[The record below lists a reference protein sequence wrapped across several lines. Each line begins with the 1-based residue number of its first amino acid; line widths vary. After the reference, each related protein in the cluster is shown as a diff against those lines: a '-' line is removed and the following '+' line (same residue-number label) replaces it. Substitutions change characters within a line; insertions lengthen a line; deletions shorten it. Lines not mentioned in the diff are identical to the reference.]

1 MLVAFSVTPLGV
13 GDAVGEYV
21 ADAVRVVR
29 DSGLPNHTD
38 AMFTTVEGDW
48 DEVMAVVKQAVDAV
62 AAKAP
67 RVSVVLKADIRPGVD
82 RCAHRQDGEPGAPP
96 GGLNPRPVPPAPA
109 AAGASSAPLAGQR
122 DLLDERGQP
131 GLVEQVRGPQRL
143 VVAHVV
149 ETCPDLVQRHPGQRR
164 PGHPV
169 GGELDARRRAGRRPR
184 PAAPRSSSRP
194 RRNRR

>member
-62 AAKAP
+62 AVKAP
-67 RVSVVLKADIRPGVD
+67 RVSVVLKADIRPG
-82 RCAHRQDGEPGAPP
+82 
-96 GGLNPRPVPPAPA
+96 
-109 AAGASSAPLAGQR
+109 AAGALTAKMESLERHLA
-122 DLLDERGQP
+122 
-131 GLVEQVRGPQRL
+131 
-143 VVAHVV
+143 
-149 ETCPDLVQRHPGQRR
+149 
-164 PGHPV
+164 
-169 GGELDARRRAGRRPR
+169 
-184 PAAPRSSSRP
+184 S
-194 RRNRR
+194 